1 MKILDIYTCN
11 EGLGVAITHDNIVI
25 GEIIT
30 SSKQDHST
38 RLMPAIIDLM
48 ERTNIASDVLDAI
61 VVAQGPGS
69 YTGSR
74 IGITTAKT
82 MAWGLNIPIYTVSSL
97 ALLAMN
103 GRLTSYYI
111 CPFFNARRGSVFTG
125 LYKWEKNQV
134 VEIEKERNI
143 PMADWL
149 QMIQT
154 HDRPIL
160 FFSPHLDVF
169 EALIDE
175 VMGEHAIIL
184 DHTLQR
190 PLPSNM
196 HLMLQWTDQ
205 VRVHEAAPNY
215 LRKTEAEANLLKKQK
230 DEYNN
235 G

>member
-1 MKILDIYTCN
+1 MNILAIDTSN
-11 EGLGVAITHDNIVI
+11 EVLGVAITHDDIVI

-30 SSKQDHST
+30 SSKQDHSI

-48 ERTNIASDVLDAI
+48 ERTNIASDALDAI
-61 VVAQGPGS
+61 IVAQGPGS

-125 LYKWEKNQV
+125 LYKWEKNQL

-143 PMADWL
+143 PMEDWL
-149 QMIQT
+149 QIIQT

-169 EALIDE
+169 EVLIYE

-215 LRKTEAEANLLKKQK
+215 LRKTEAEVNLLKKQK

>member
-1 MKILDIYTCN
+1 MNILAIDTSN
-11 EGLGVAITHDNIVI
+11 EVLGVAITHDDIVI

-48 ERTNIASDVLDAI
+48 ERTNIDSDVLDAI
-61 VVAQGPGS
+61 IVAQGPGS

-125 LYKWEKNQV
+125 LYKWEESQL

-143 PMADWL
+143 PMEDWL

-169 EALIDE
+169 EALIYE
-175 VMGEHAIIL
+175 VMGEHAIML